1 MLTALFSSIWSGIKV
16 LVQEIIYAVVGEVF
30 IRLVL

>member
-1 MLTALFSSIWSGIKV
+1 MFTAIFGAIWNGIKV

-30 IRLVL
+30 IRIVL